1 MIDDFILYLV
11 LWLFVYVY
19 YFKIYFGHLLLYDY
33 YMFFCSVNHRKQH
46 LLSRRIV
53 ARRVCSTRTTRGWN
67 RNEPK
72 RKRSDR
78 GAGDATR
85 YIDQH
90 GDWTNNWTNK
100 QRVANWVSWVSVR
113 KSTLS
118 CVSSTD
124 HPRMAMESPQV
135 SVWWRNFWLPG
146 STQIARR
153 SSRPWP
159 AAKAVLTVCWM
170 VFDCGYK
177 ISSSLYQDYIYI
189 NGSRYEKII

>member
-11 LWLFVYVY
+11 FWLFVYVY
-19 YFKIYFGHLLLYDY
+19 YCKIYFGHLLLNDY
-33 YMFFCSVNHRKQH
+33 HMFFCSVNHRKQH

-90 GDWTNNWTNK
+90 ADWTNNWTNK

-113 KSTLS
+113 KSTL
-118 CVSSTD
+118 
-124 HPRMAMESPQV
+124 RMAISPGFGMVTME
-135 SVWWRNFWLPG
+135 FWLPG

-159 AAKAVLTVCWM
+159 AAKADGV
-170 VFDCGYK
+170 
-177 ISSSLYQDYIYI
+177 
-189 NGSRYEKII
+189 

>member
-11 LWLFVYVY
+11 FWLFVYVY
-19 YFKIYFGHLLLYDY
+19 YCKIYFGHLLLNDY
-33 YMFFCSVNHRKQH
+33 HMFFCSVNHRKQH
-46 LLSRRIV
+46 LLSRQIV

-118 CVSSTD
+118 CVS
-124 HPRMAMESPQV
+124 RMAISPGFGMVTME
-135 SVWWRNFWLPG
+135 FWLPG

-189 NGSRYEKII
+189 YINKWF